1 MRLSSM
7 SNAFIFNLP
16 QDFLTEDAILE
27 YRVLLEKN
35 YIQYDNVLDYL
46 NSTIKSVNYPGLS
59 FEMPEQMQ
67 PFGKKISYK
76 PAKNI
81 QDLSSRELTLTF
93 RSVDSDL
100 NYWILQK
107 IFYDQYLDSENLFI
121 KPFTITALDVNRDA
135 IYNIIF
141 KQIIAYTL
149 SENTFDYSQ
158 QKIINK
164 EFTLNI
170 KYNFIEM
177 DFLLNPSKILDLKS
191 DIPNIINIR

>member
-1 MRLSSM
+1 M

>member
-1 MRLSSM
+1 
-7 SNAFIFNLP
+7 
-16 QDFLTEDAILE
+16 
-27 YRVLLEKN
+27 
-35 YIQYDNVLDYL
+35 
-46 NSTIKSVNYPGLS
+46 
-59 FEMPEQMQ
+59 MPEQMQ

-121 KPFTITALDVNRDA
+121 KPFIITALDVNRDA

-141 KQIIAYTL
+141 KQIIAYNL

>member
-1 MRLSSM
+1 
-7 SNAFIFNLP
+7 
-16 QDFLTEDAILE
+16 
-27 YRVLLEKN
+27 
-35 YIQYDNVLDYL
+35 
-46 NSTIKSVNYPGLS
+46 
-59 FEMPEQMQ
+59 MQ

-100 NYWILQK
+100 NYWILHK
-107 IFYDQYLDSENLFI
+107 IFYDQYLDSEDLFI
-121 KPFTITALDVNRDA
+121 KPFTITALDINRDA

-141 KQIIAYTL
+141 KQIIAYNL
-149 SENTFDYSQ
+149 SDNTFDYSQ
-158 QKIINK
+158 QKIVNK
-164 EFTLNI
+164 EFTLGI

>member
-16 QDFLTEDAILE
+16 QDFLTQDAILE

-46 NSTIKSVNYPGLS
+46 NSTIKSVSFPGLS

-81 QDLSSRELTLTF
+81 QDLSTRELTLTF

-100 NYWILQK
+100 NYWILHK
-107 IFYDQYLDSENLFI
+107 IFYDQYLESEDLFI
-121 KPFTITALDVNRDA
+121 KPFTITALDINRDA

-141 KQIIAYTL
+141 KQIIAYNL
-149 SENTFDYSQ
+149 SDNTFDYSQ
-158 QKIINK
+158 QKIVNK
-164 EFTLNI
+164 EFTLGI

-191 DIPNIINIR
+191 DIPNIININ

>member
-16 QDFLTEDAILE
+16 QDFLTQDAIIE

-35 YIQYDNVLDYL
+35 YIQYENVLDYL
-46 NSTIKSVNYPGLS
+46 NSSIKSVSYPGLS
-59 FEMPEQMQ
+59 FEMPKQMQ
-67 PFGKKISYK
+67 PFGKNINYK
-76 PAKNI
+76 PAINV
-81 QDLSSRELTLTF
+81 QDLSSRELIITF
-93 RSVDSDL
+93 RSIDSDL
-100 NYWILQK
+100 NYWIMYD
-107 IFYDQYLDSENLFI
+107 IFIKHYLDSINLWV

-141 KQIIAYTL
+141 KEIIAYNL
-149 SENTFDYSQ
+149 SENIFDYSQ
-158 QKIINK
+158 QKIVNK

-177 DFLLNPSKILDLKS
+177 DFLLNPNKILDLNS
-191 DIPNIINIR
+191 DIPNIIIIR

>member
-1 MRLSSM
+1 MRLNSM

-16 QDFLTEDAILE
+16 QDFLTQGAILE

-46 NSTIKSVNYPGLS
+46 NSTIKSVSFPGLS

-67 PFGKKISYK
+67 AFGKKISYK

-100 NYWILQK
+100 NYWILNK
-107 IFYDQYLDSENLFI
+107 IFYDQYFDSENLFI
-121 KPFTITALDVNRDA
+121 NPFTITALDVNRDA

-141 KQIIAYTL
+141 KQIIAYSL
-149 SENTFDYSQ
+149 SENIFDYSQ
-158 QKIINK
+158 QKIVNK

-177 DFLLNPSKILDLKS
+177 DFLLNPNKILDLKS